1 MDFKMNSKKQTIPA
15 AEKIVSFIQEKIS
28 LKDKSWFQTGGIAQF
43 YCSPATTEQ
52 FQTALQFARERKLP
66 IFVLGK
72 GANILIS
79 DEGFAGLVIHP
90 KLTTMEYHVRENK
103 HLVTAGSGTDFET
116 LINYCLK
123 HQLSGLEEF
132 SGIPSTVGGATYINL
147 HYYDFLL
154 ADFFVEGTI
163 VNHETGETKTVPKEW
178 FNFGYDQS
186 TLQEK
191 EWYLLSATFELK
203 PISSEETAYARGR
216 AVEIKRHRF
225 KRYPHTHTCGS
236 FFRNFSAEEVANT
249 DKKLIYVAYYL
260 DKLGIKG
267 ELSCGDAII
276 SHQHANMIVN
286 QGNATTTDIVK
297 LTLAMQRGVH
307 ETFGIIP
314 QPECQLVGF
323 KENPFLKI
331 VTLKKG

>member
-1 MDFKMNSKKQTIPA
+1 MKTNSYQTTDKKNTFLVQ
-15 AEKIVSFIQEKIS
+15 KNVS
-28 LKDKSWFQTGGIAQF
+28 LKDKNWFQTGGNTAF
-43 YCSPATTEQ
+43 YCAPKSNDA
-52 FQTALQFARERKLP
+52 FQDALSFAKANELP

-79 DEGFAGLVIHP
+79 DDGFPGLVIHP
-90 KLTTMEYHVRENK
+90 ELKNIEYHVKENL

-154 ADFFVEGTI
+154 ADFFVEGEI
-163 VNHETGETKTVPKEW
+163 INKKTGEIKRVSKDW

-186 TLQEK
+186 TLQNK
-191 EWYLLSATFELK
+191 EWYLLSATFKLN

-236 FFRNFSAEEVANT
+236 FFRNFSTQEVENT

-286 QGNATTTDIVK
+286 RGEASTTDIIK
-297 LTLAMQRGVH
+297 LTLAMQKGVYD
-307 ETFGIIP
+307 TFGIIP

-323 KENPFLKI
+323 KENPFEQIINQEK
-331 VTLKKG
+331 

>member
-1 MDFKMNSKKQTIPA
+1 MNTDTQATNNKKTVP
-15 AEKIVSFIQEKIS
+15 FIQENIS
-28 LKDKSWFQTGGIAQF
+28 LKDKSWFQTGGIARF
-43 YCSPATTEQ
+43 YCTPKTTKE
-52 FQTALQFARERKLP
+52 FQSALEYAETNTLP

-79 DEGFAGLVIHP
+79 DEGFSGLVIHP
-90 KLTTMEYHVRENK
+90 QLTTMEYHVKDNL
-103 HLVTAGSGTDFET
+103 HLVTAGAGTDFEA

-163 VNHETGETKTVPKEW
+163 INKETFEIKTVSKEW

-191 EWYLLSATFELK
+191 EWYLVSATFKLK

-216 AVEIKRHRF
+216 SVEIKRHRF

-236 FFRNFSAEEVANT
+236 FFRNFSAEEVAQT

-286 QGNATTTDIVK
+286 RGNATTTDIVK
-297 LTLAMQRGVH
+297 LTLAMQKGVY

-323 KENPFLKI
+323 KENPFNKI
-331 VTLKKG
+331 LT